1 VETKKMKHTN
11 TKSLVQSFLFVTLLL
26 LNGLSAAQKS
36 ATTAV
41 TSNPPSSGQASAQ
54 SSTQLSGDP
63 AILAGNNRVV
73 SLTGKQ
79 LGAWTAIQLRGTNVS
94 RTLAFTIRA
103 DETVVAAKLKFT
115 YDYSPAILAD
125 QSHFKILINEKI
137 AYVDPLPA
145 GKGVGMQREYPLDPN
160 LFKDYNEI
168 RLNLIGKSTSACS
181 DPKDASVWLTVNE
194 GVSLELTLAPSSK
207 QPDLKHLPAPFF
219 DKLDPLPLQLPFV
232 FSANPSLSTLKAAGI
247 VASWFGIQAG
257 TRGAKFPVFLN
268 ELPTSHAVIFLN
280 GNEDAAGYKSVTG
293 PGIFLQKN
301 PKNANAH
308 LLIINGGNELEIT
321 RAAKTLALLTNTL
334 AGQNASL
341 TNPSNEVDF
350 APRLPYDAPAWVRTD
365 RPMKLGELA
374 KLQDLKVQGYE
385 PDAIRINYR
394 VSPDVFTWRTG
405 GAPLHLKYRSIRL
418 PEHKS
423 SSLGIN
429 LNNNYIDTI
438 AINDTV
444 EKKSVLNTYHV
455 GSESVREKDLQIPPY
470 SLGGRD
476 QLQLLFTFDVKQRG
490 DCQAMPP
497 DNFIAS
503 VDAESTID
511 FSQFPKYAAL
521 PNLEFFANIGFPYTR
536 LADLSQTSVVL
547 PERASVEEI
556 GLYLAVMA
564 KMGESTGYPAIRHSV
579 VGAGDL
585 SKSQDH
591 DLIVIGS
598 GQNQRLLTAWKDQ
611 LPMLVQ
617 NGIRR
622 VREPNANARPL
633 YRWEQSDIDPSKKP
647 QGGISLSGD
656 ANLVTLMGFESP
668 LKPTRSVVFLYA
680 DKAKDME
687 RITDLIADPE
697 RLTSIQG
704 DFVVVSE
711 KSAKHAKVSDTYYL
725 GEIPWAHKVRWFLA
739 DNPILVAF
747 IALIVALL
755 SAAVIYRPLKFLGG
769 SVFKKKAL

>member
-1 VETKKMKHTN
+1 MGRSLFGLIYLELAQSIVDIKTMKHNFLHSIAISALITIV
-11 TKSLVQSFLFVTLLL
+11 SLM
-26 LNGLSAAQKS
+26 
-36 ATTAV
+36 
-41 TSNPPSSGQASAQ
+41 SGASLAQ
-54 SSTQLSGDP
+54 SSATQSAPQTP
-63 AILAGNNRVV
+63 ASSTRVV
-73 SLTGKQ
+73 TLSGKQ

-94 RTLAFTIRA
+94 RTLAFTMRA
-103 DETVVAAKLKFT
+103 DETVVAAKIKFN

-125 QSHFKILINEKI
+125 QSHFKIIVNEKI

-145 GKGVGMQREYPLDPN
+145 GKGIGVQREYPLDAG

-168 RLNLIGKSTSACS
+168 RFNLIGKSTSACS
-181 DPKDASVWLTVNE
+181 DPKDASVWLTLNE
-194 GVSLELTLAPSSK
+194 GISLELTLAPSSK

-247 VASWFGIQAG
+247 VSSWFGIQAG
-257 TRGAKFPVFLN
+257 TRGAKFPVYLDD
-268 ELPTSHAVIFLN
+268 LPTGNAVIFLN
-280 GNEDAAGYKSVTG
+280 GNEEAAGYKSVSG
-293 PGIFLQKN
+293 PGVFLQKN
-301 PKNANAH
+301 PKNSNAH
-308 LLIINGGNELEIT
+308 LLIINGSNGLEIT

-334 AGQNASL
+334 AGQNVNL
-341 TNPSNEVDF
+341 TNPTAEIDF

-405 GAPLHLKYRSIRL
+405 GAAFNLKYRSVRL

-438 AINDTV
+438 AINDSI
-444 EKKSVLNTYHV
+444 EKKSVLSQYYV
-455 GSESVREKDLQIPPY
+455 GSESVREKDLQLPPY

-490 DCQAMPP
+490 DCQALPP

-503 VDAESTID
+503 VDAESTVD

-521 PNLEFFANIGFPYTR
+521 PNLAFFGNIGFPFTR
-536 LADLSQTSVVL
+536 MADLSETSVVV
-547 PERASVEEI
+547 PDRPSVEEI
-556 GLYLAVMA
+556 GLYLAVLG
-564 KMGESTGYPAIRHSV
+564 KMGEATGYPSIRHSV
-579 VGAGDL
+579 VGSGDL
-585 SKSQDH
+585 SRSQDH

-598 GQNQRLLTAWKDQ
+598 GQNQRLLTAWKDH
-611 LPMLVQ
+611 LPMLIQ

-622 VREPNANARPL
+622 VREPNLSTRPL
-633 YRWEQSDIDPSKKP
+633 YRWEQTDIDASKKP

-656 ANLVTLMGFESP
+656 ADLVTLMGFESP
-668 LKPTRSVVFLYA
+668 LKPTRSAIYLYA
-680 DKAKDME
+680 DKATDIP
-687 RITDLIADPE
+687 RITDLITDSE
-697 RLTSIQG
+697 RATSIQG
-704 DFVVVSE
+704 DFVVVGE
-711 KSAKHAKVSDTYYL
+711 KSTKHAKVSDTYYL
-725 GEIPWAHKVRWFLA
+725 GSIPWINKVRWFLA

-755 SAAVIYRPLKFLGG
+755 SAAVLYRPLKLLSGK
-769 SVFKKKAL
+769 VFKQKEL

>member
-1 VETKKMKHTN
+1 MKRPSITIRL
-11 TKSLVQSFLFVTLLL
+11 KFGLLVALLL
-26 LNGLSAAQKS
+26 TSSLSSAQKAAPNA
-36 ATTAV
+36 ATTNAL
-41 TSNPPSSGQASAQ
+41 TSQQ
-54 SSTQLSGDP
+54 STPTAEPTALVGS
-63 AILAGNNRVV
+63 NRVIN
-73 SLTGKQ
+73 LTGKQ
-79 LGAWTAIQLRGTNVS
+79 LGAWSAIQLRGTNVS
-94 RTLAFTIRA
+94 RTLAFTVRA
-103 DETVVAAKLKFT
+103 DETVVGAKLKFN

-137 AYVDPLPA
+137 AYVDPLPM
-145 GKGVGMQREYPLDPN
+145 GKGIGVQREYPLDPN

-168 RLNLIGKSTSACS
+168 RFNLIGKSTSACS
-181 DPKDASVWLTVNE
+181 DPKDASVWLTINE

-207 QPDLKHLPAPFF
+207 VPDLKHLPAPFF

-232 FSANPSLSTLKAAGI
+232 LSANPSLSTLKAAGV

-268 ELPTSHAVIFLN
+268 ELPTSNAVIFLN

-301 PKNANAH
+301 PKNSNAH
-308 LLIINGGNELEIT
+308 LLIINGGNELEIM

-341 TNPSNEVDF
+341 TNPGNEIDF
-350 APRLPYDAPAWVRTD
+350 APRQPYDAPAWVRTD

-385 PDAIRINYR
+385 ADAIRVNYR

-405 GAPLHLKYRSIRL
+405 GAPLHLKYRSVRL

-423 SSLGIN
+423 TSLGIT
-429 LNNNYIDTI
+429 LNNNYIDTV

-455 GSESVREKDLQIPPY
+455 GSESVRERELQLPPY

-490 DCQAMPP
+490 DCQALPP

-503 VDAESTID
+503 IDAESTID

-521 PNLEFFANIGFPYTR
+521 PNLGFFANIGFPYTR

-564 KMGESTGYPAIRHSV
+564 RMGESTGYPAIRHNV
-579 VGAGDL
+579 IGAGDL
-585 SKSQDH
+585 GKAQDH

-598 GQNQRLLTAWKDQ
+598 GQNQRLLTMWKDQ

-622 VREPNANARPL
+622 VREPNVNARPL
-633 YRWEQSDIDPSKKP
+633 YRWEQTDIDASKKP
-647 QGGISLSGD
+647 QGGVSLSGD

-680 DKAKDME
+680 DKARDMD

-697 RLTSIQG
+697 RMASVQG
-704 DFVVVSE
+704 DFVVVGE
-711 KSAKHAKVSDTYYL
+711 KSTKHAKVSDTYYL
-725 GEIPWAHKVRWFLA
+725 GEIPWANKVRWFLA

-755 SAAVIYRPLKFLGG
+755 SAAALYRPLKFLGG
-769 SVFKKKAL
+769 RVFKKKE

>member
-1 VETKKMKHTN
+1 MKN
-11 TKSLVQSFLFVTLLL
+11 FNIKSLIKTTVFVTLSL
-26 LNGLSAAQKS
+26 LNGVSVAQNT
-36 ATTAV
+36 ATNAV
-41 TSNPPSSGQASAQ
+41 TNNPQTATQ
-54 SSTQLSGDP
+54 STLDP
-63 AILAGNNRVV
+63 APSASGNRTITL
-73 SLTGKQ
+73 SGKQ

-94 RTLAFTIRA
+94 RTLAFTLRA
-103 DETVVAAKLKFT
+103 DEYVVAAKLKFT

-137 AYVDPLPA
+137 AYVDPLPS
-145 GKGVGMQREYPLDPN
+145 GKGIGMQREYPIDSK

-194 GVSLELTLAPSSK
+194 GISLELTLAPSTK

-247 VASWFGIQAG
+247 VSSWFGIQAG

-268 ELPTSHAVIFLN
+268 ELPMGNAVLFLN
-280 GNEDAAGYKSVTG
+280 GNEDAAGYKSVAG

-301 PKNANAH
+301 PKNSNAH
-308 LLIINGGNELEIT
+308 LLIINGSNEQEIV
-321 RAAKTLALLTNTL
+321 RAAKTLTLLTNTL
-334 AGQNASL
+334 AGQNANL
-341 TNPSNEVDF
+341 TNPSSDVDF

-405 GAPLHLKYRSIRL
+405 GAPLNLKYRSIRL

-455 GSESVREKDLQIPPY
+455 GSESVRERDLQLPPY

-490 DCQAMPP
+490 DCQALPP

-503 VDAESTID
+503 VDAESTVD

-521 PNLEFFANIGFPYTR
+521 PNLGFFANIGFPYTR

-547 PERASVEEI
+547 PERPSIEEI
-556 GLYLAVMA
+556 GLYLAVLA

-585 SKSQDH
+585 NKFQDN

-598 GQNQRLLTAWKDQ
+598 GQNQRLLTTWKDQ
-611 LPMLVQ
+611 LPMLIQ

-622 VREPNANARPL
+622 VREPNVNTRPL
-633 YRWEQSDIDPSKKP
+633 YRWEQTDIDKSKKP

-656 ANLVTLMGFESP
+656 SNLVTLMGFESP

-680 DKAKDME
+680 DKAIDMQK
-687 RITDLIADPE
+687 ITDLISDPE
-697 RLTSIQG
+697 RMSSIQG

-711 KSAKHAKVSDTYYL
+711 TSTKHAKVSDTYYL
-725 GEIPWAHKVRWFLA
+725 GEIPWANKIRWFLA

-755 SAAVIYRPLKFLGG
+755 SAAVMYRPLKFLGG
-769 SVFKKKAL
+769 KVFKKKEL